1 MRFPVLCQRAAALP
15 ARLLCVTVAAAGM
28 AASFPAAASPPGLS
42 LYEAVRLATARAPLL
57 DARRAEL
64 SAAREEAARAGALPD
79 PMLMAGIDNLPV
91 TGADAFDDRV
101 DMMTMKR
108 LGLRQELP
116 ARAKRAARR
125 TLAERRID
133 DALAAFEAERLSL
146 RRAAAEAWIGAWTA
160 QRELASLQSLRAQ
173 GALAADLARARMA
186 GGAESV
192 AAALATR
199 SWLLELDN
207 RIEAARATQAVAE
220 AELQRW
226 VGAGGGAAGSAPD
239 FDTLP
244 VPRERL
250 LASLE
255 SSGPLLRAAAEVE
268 TAAAAIDL
276 ARAERRPDWSIA
288 AAYGRREAG
297 RADMLMLE
305 VGVGLPLFP
314 GRRQD
319 RGIAARQAE
328 YQASLAAR
336 EDLRLQAAARLR
348 ADLAR
353 WEGLNR
359 QVALDRRA
367 LLPLARDRSAT
378 ALTAYRGGGA
388 LQPWLEARRDELE
401 LQLAHVARLGELGR
415 AWAALA
421 FLLPGEDRP

>member
-226 VGAGGGAAGSAPD
+226 VGASAAAGSAPD

-305 VGVGLPLFP
+305 VGIGLPLFP
-314 GRRQD
+314 GGRQD
-319 RGIAARQAE
+319 RGIAAREAD
-328 YQASLAAR
+328 YQAALAIR
-336 EDLRLQAAARLR
+336 DDLRRQATAQVRV
-348 ADLAR
+348 DIAR
-353 WEGLNR
+353 WEGLKR
-359 QVALDRRA
+359 QVELDRRA

-378 ALTAYRGGGA
+378 ALAAYRGGGG
-388 LQPWLEARRDELE
+388 LQPWLDARRDELD

-421 FLLPGEDRP
+421 FLLPGEDQP